1 MGARRRSPSD
11 RGGTDPACVRTHA
24 ADAAG
29 SGARRLP
36 AGRVRALVVATLAV
50 ATLAAL
56 AGCGGD
62 KPEAEPPQPALVI
75 RAGAPA
81 GVSGTVYSGEIRAR
95 EESMLA
101 FRVGGKVLSSRVDV
115 GDRVRAGDVLAELDP
130 GDLRLQGEAA
140 AAQVAAAEAQL
151 ARARADHRRLS
162 ALAAD
167 QLVSRSAL
175 DQQTAALRAAEA
187 EADAARAQRDVAR
200 NQSSYT
206 RLLAPRDGAIAARNI
221 EVGQVVAAGQTA
233 FSLAVAGEREVA
245 FALPEQGVEDFR
257 VGQPVLVELWND
269 AGKRLPA
276 TLREIAPA
284 ADPLTRTYAARARV
298 EGDAGADLPLG
309 LSARVYVLDAVA
321 QGALQLPLSAI
332 QPARADV
339 ATAATPATHGGG
351 AVWVVDPKTRKVR
364 RVPVK
369 TGPFGSERVAVL
381 QGLRPGDW
389 VVAAG
394 GHLLR
399 EGQEVVPVD
408 RDNRPLSAQS
418 AQ

>member
-11 RGGTDPACVRTHA
+11 RGGTDPACVRTHT

-36 AGRVRALVVATLAV
+36 AGGVRALAAGLAV
-50 ATLAAL
+50 AALAAL
-56 AGCGGD
+56 VGCGGD

-95 EESMLA
+95 EESTLA
-101 FRVGGKVLSSRVDV
+101 FRVGGKVLSRRVDV

-233 FSLAVAGEREVA
+233 FSLAVDGEREVA

-298 EGDAGADLPLG
+298 EGDAGAELPLG
-309 LSARVYVLDAVA
+309 LSARVYVLDAAA

-364 RVPVK
+364 RVAVK

>member
-1 MGARRRSPSD
+1 MGANMHSLSDDARAGRDGRRP
-11 RGGTDPACVRTHA
+11 
-24 ADAAG
+24 
-29 SGARRLP
+29 ARRGTGLP
-36 AGRVRALVVATLAV
+36 SSVLASALLLVLVAL
-50 ATLAAL
+50 L
-56 AGCGGD
+56 AGCGSD
-62 KPEAEPPQPALVI
+62 AAVPEPPRPALII

-81 GVSGTVYSGEIRAR
+81 SASGSVYSGDIRAR
-95 EESMLA
+95 EESTLA
-101 FRVGGKVLSSRVDV
+101 FRVGGKVLSRRVDV
-115 GDRVRAGDVLAELDP
+115 GERVRAGDVLAELDP
-130 GDLRLQGEAA
+130 GDLQLQSDAA

-151 ARARADHRRLS
+151 ARARADHRRVA

-187 EADAARAQRDVAR
+187 EASAARARRDVAR
-200 NQSSYT
+200 NQAAYT
-206 RLLAPRDGAIAARNI
+206 RLLAPRDGAIASRSI
-221 EVGQVVAAGQTA
+221 EIGQVVAAGQPA
-233 FSLAVAGEREVA
+233 FTLAVAGEREVA
-245 FALPEQGVEDFR
+245 FALPESGIAAFR

-284 ADPLTRTYAARARV
+284 ADPTTRTYSARARLD
-298 EGDAGADLPLG
+298 GDAGAGLALG
-309 LSARVYVLDAVA
+309 LSARVYVPDAA
-321 QGALQLPLSAI
+321 AAGALQLPLSAI
-332 QPARADV
+332 QPASQVA
-339 ATAATPATHGGG
+339 ATAATPATAGG
-351 AVWVVDPKTRKVR
+351 ASVWVVDPKTRKVR

-381 QGLRPGDW
+381 EGLRPGAW

-408 RDNRPLSAQS
+408 RDNRPLTAP
-418 AQ
+418 